1 MVSPTGGVTTFGSVS
16 NDGSLNTLGV
26 KPGQP
31 LVGGATTAND
41 GGYWLVDSTGN
52 IYTFGNAAYLGG
64 PSQLNPSL
72 PPGGS
77 NAVNLKKPIVA
88 MSPTPDSKGYYE
100 VASDGG
106 VFTFG
111 DAQFFGSMGGQPLD
125 KPIVGI
131 STTPDSK
138 GYYEVASDGG
148 VFTFGDAQFFGSM
161 GGKPLNQP
169 ITGIAATSDGSG
181 YYEVASDGGV
191 FTFGSAKFFGS
202 AAGSAT
208 SVVVSI
214 NPTSDGNGYTEVT
227 SNGKAFP
234 FGDATA
240 GLTGT
245 TS

>member
-1 MVSPTGGVTTFGSVS
+1 M
-16 NDGSLNTLGV
+16 

-52 IYTFGNAAYLGG
+52 IYTFG
-64 PSQLNPSL
+64 
-72 PPGGS
+72 
-77 NAVNLKKPIVA
+77 
-88 MSPTPDSKGYYE
+88 
-100 VASDGG
+100 
-106 VFTFG
+106 
-111 DAQFFGSMGGQPLD
+111 DAQ
-125 KPIVGI
+125 
-131 STTPDSK
+131 
-138 GYYEVASDGG
+138 
-148 VFTFGDAQFFGSM
+148 
-161 GGKPLNQP
+161 
-169 ITGIAATSDGSG
+169 
-181 YYEVASDGGV
+181 
-191 FTFGSAKFFGS
+191 FFGS